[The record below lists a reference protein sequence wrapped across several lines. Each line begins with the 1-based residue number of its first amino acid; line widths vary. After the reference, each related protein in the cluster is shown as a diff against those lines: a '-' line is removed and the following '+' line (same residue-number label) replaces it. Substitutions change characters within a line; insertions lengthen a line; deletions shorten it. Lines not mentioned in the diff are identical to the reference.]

1 MSHPPLSETP
11 EHIEKVRTGQRLL
24 IVAIL
29 LNLVAQTMRFT
40 TVEPTLVL
48 TSAGVALF
56 AVGLSILGI
65 VRMSGGLGFN
75 LGLQFAF
82 GILMF
87 IPLVNLIT
95 LFVLNAKATR
105 ALREAGLRV
114 GFFGANRPPR

>member
-1 MSHPPLSETP
+1 MSHPTLSETP
-11 EHIEKVRTGQRLL
+11 ELIEKVRTGQRLL

>member
-1 MSHPPLSETP
+1 MSTPSTESPETL
-11 EHIEKVRTGQRLL
+11 EKVRTGQRLV
-24 IVAIL
+24 IIAIL

-40 TVEPTLVL
+40 TIEPALVL
-48 TSAGVALF
+48 ASAVLALL

-75 LGLQFAF
+75 LGLQFVF

-87 IPLVNLIT
+87 IPVVNLIT